1 MESTAPV
8 LVAQLKGRLTTQRY
22 NSATIFVDH
31 YSKLSYIHL
40 QTSLS
45 SLEIEE
51 AKRAFEAFSKKIGV
65 RIQHYHADNGRFV
78 DNLFIESVKREGQ
91 IISYCGVN
99 THCRTVLR
107 RDAYEI

>member
-22 NSATIFVDH
+22 NSATVFVDH

-45 SLEIEE
+45 SLETEE
-51 AKRAFEAFSKKIGV
+51 AKRKFEAFSKERGV
-65 RIQHYHADNGRFV
+65 RIQHYHADSSRFV

-91 IISYCGVN
+91 TIRYCGVN
-99 THCRTVLR
+99 AH
-107 RDAYEI
+107 